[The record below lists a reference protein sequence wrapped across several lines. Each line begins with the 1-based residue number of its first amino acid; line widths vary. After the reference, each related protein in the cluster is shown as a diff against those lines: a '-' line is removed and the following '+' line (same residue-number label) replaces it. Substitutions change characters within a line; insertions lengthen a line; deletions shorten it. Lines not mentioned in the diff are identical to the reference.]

1 MEELVKS
8 SSVILLVFVDSFCQ
22 AAHKER
28 KQHLVSIDDV
38 LKGNKK
44 KTERRKFNDNQH
56 KCNTE
61 KIRD

>member
-8 SSVILLVFVDSFCQ
+8 SSVILLAFVDSFCQ

-44 KTERRKFNDNQH
+44 KDR
-56 KCNTE
+56 E
-61 KIRD
+61 KKIQ